1 MKLRQRPGDFAV
13 RERLESALVPAGVLG
28 LYRLAKRGVT
38 TAAAVRDIAHRLR
51 LSPRQIGVGG
61 LKDTHAEAVQHLTF
75 PGPSRKGLQGHGWRL
90 DPVGRVSEALTPG
103 ATKGNA
109 FEILVRDLSLE
120 EAEAALARLPEVA
133 LAGVPNYFDS
143 QRFGSLAGGRGFAAK
158 DLIQGRYEPA
168 LKDLLTGTYRG
179 QDRGEKARRE
189 GLASAWGDWS
199 RLAGSLPSGEA
210 RAVACY
216 LRDHPGAFSGALRC
230 LAEGTRWQT
239 LAAYQSHLFNE
250 ILGTHLRRLMPGG
263 VDVEIRSGKLYFPLK
278 IEPPALS
285 SGREPLAPSSTG
297 WPLPRRG
304 VIAPAGINE
313 DYRAVLQAEGI
324 GMEDLRVAAARLTFP
339 KGDRA
344 PWVVPEDLK
353 ASAASPDELNPGRQ
367 TVTLAFALPPGSY
380 ATVVVKRLTYDAGH
394 TFRA

>member
-13 RERLESALVPAGVLG
+13 RERLEPALVPAGALG
-28 LYRLAKRGVT
+28 LYRLSKRGVT
-38 TAAAVRDIAHRLR
+38 TATALRDIAHRLR

-75 PGPSRKGLQGHGWRL
+75 PGPSRKGLQGRGWRL
-90 DPVGRVSEALTPG
+90 EPVGRVAEPLTPG

-109 FEILVRDLSLE
+109 FEIIVRDLSAG
-120 EAEAALARLPEVA
+120 EAEAALARLTGVA

-158 DLIQGRYEPA
+158 DLMQGCYEQA

-179 QDRGEKARRE
+179 QDRGEKERRE
-189 GLASAWGDWS
+189 ALASAWGDWV
-199 RLAGSLPSGEA
+199 RLAGSLPPGEA

-216 LRDHPGAFSGALRC
+216 LRDHPGAYSGALRS

-250 ILGTHLRRLMPGG
+250 IVGHYLRRLIPGG
-263 VDVEIRSGKLYFPLK
+263 AEVEIRSGKLYFPLAG
-278 IEPPALS
+278 EPTALPAD
-285 SGREPLAPSSTG
+285 P

-304 VIAPAGINE
+304 AVAPAGIGE
-313 DYRAVLQAEGI
+313 DYRAVLEAEGI
-324 GMEDLRVAAARLTFP
+324 GMDDLRVAAARLTFP